1 MSQHVIV
8 LLWISLACIGILMG
22 ILFNCCIISEIK
34 RRISGDSRRVVM
46 VKKAVQVN
54 NVSVDSVMVV
64 LDEVV

>member
-34 RRISGDSRRVVM
+34 RRISGDTITVPVTH
-46 VKKAVQVN
+46 AVQVID
-54 NVSVDSVMVV
+54 VPVDSVMIV

>member
-1 MSQHVIV
+1 MSQYQIA
-8 LLWISLACIGILMG
+8 LLWFSLVSVSILMT
-22 ILFNCCIISEIK
+22 ILFNCCIIYEIK
-34 RRISGDSRRVVM
+34 RRISGDSRRVVL

>member
-1 MSQHVIV
+1 MSQYQIA
-8 LLWISLACIGILMG
+8 LLWFSLVSVSILMT
-22 ILFNCCIISEIK
+22 ILFNCCIIYEIK
-34 RRISGDSRRVVM
+34 RRISGYSRRVVM